1 MRTQAQPLDRR
12 ETVPVRQEPQ
22 AMEAMDFAIAPQR
35 VLRVLATAVVVL
47 VTLSVVVQAGGVPAP
62 RLSPA

>member
-22 AMEAMDFAIAPQR
+22 AIKAMDFAIAPQR
-35 VLRVLATAVVVL
+35 VLRVLATAIVAL
-47 VTLSVVVQAGGVPAP
+47 VTLSVAA
-62 RLSPA
+62 R